1 MQADLVARLRADATL
16 TGLLGSKGSR
26 SAVDWVSRP
35 DSASLPA
42 LTLTEITTTPSY
54 TQGGREAQAE
64 TTVQIDAW
72 GKSVLDC
79 TFALSRAIILLEA
92 EATVG
97 STFFQ
102 RAFLTSGPRSMR
114 TEDLPGGQT
123 VNRQTADLTF
133 YHKPA

>member
-16 TGLLGSKGSR
+16 AGLLGTKNSR
-26 SAVDWVSRP
+26 AAIDWVSRP
-35 DSASLPA
+35 DSSTLPS

-54 TQGGREAQAE
+54 TQAGREAQAE
-64 TTVQIDAW
+64 TTIQIDAW
-72 GKSVLDC
+72 SESVLDGVL
-79 TFALSRAIILLEA
+79 ALSRAIIVLEA

-114 TEDLPGGQT
+114 AEDLPGGQK

>member
-1 MQADLVARLRADATL
+1 MARLRADATL
-16 TGLLGSKGSR
+16 AGLLGTKNLR
-26 SAVDWVSRP
+26 PAVDWVSRP
-35 DSASLPA
+35 DSATLPS

-54 TQGGREAQAE
+54 TQGGREPQAE
-64 TTVQIDAW
+64 TTIQIDAW
-72 GKSVLDC
+72 GSSILDC
-79 TFALSRAIILLEA
+79 TFALSRAIIVLES

-114 TEDLPGGQT
+114 TEDLEGGQKI
-123 VNRQTADLTF
+123 NRQTADLTF